1 MEKSNKINLNY
12 CLARRNQTT
21 YYNQQCPHLKKVGD
35 YCGKHKNYLKN
46 KLVPINQNNNLEVE
60 NNIDDFQKRFNEFEK
75 QSLSKKN
82 NDKHKTKKKNN
93 YSINFESMKLLKK
106 KTLTIIDY
114 LYDRNLD
121 FNERFIK
128 KTFKYYKLDSF
139 IKKKKMN
146 KEIIKIKLKS
156 LFETILLS
164 YINIDKIVLI
174 QKSFRNWNKNFKY
187 KNHGPAIKNRML
199 CNNHTDFYN
208 LEDIK
213 DIPNKYF
220 FSYKD
225 NDEFIYGFH
234 IESFINLISN
244 NPKVSNPY
252 NRIEINKEIKNKAIY
267 IWQKINKKKEEPNY
281 VDTKI
286 NSKDIKYK
294 VKHKCLNIL
303 QKIDLFGYQTSLE
316 WLMDLSC
323 FKAKSLYRHIRN
335 YWNYKAGL
343 SEEVKSRIYPNGNP
357 FININARNLN
367 NTNRFYVLD
376 CVSDVIENIIGS
388 GVSEDDKN
396 QGCIIILFAINEINR
411 ECERSNPWL
420 I

>member
-46 KLVPINQNNNLEVE
+46 KLVPINQNNNVEVE
-60 NNIDDFQKRFNEFEK
+60 KNIDDFQKRFNEFEK

-82 NDKHKTKKKNN
+82 NDKNKTKKKNN

-114 LYDRNLD
+114 LYDNNLD

-128 KTFKYYKLDSF
+128 KTFKHYQLDSF

-146 KEIIKIKLKS
+146 KETIKIKLKS

-164 YINIDKIVLI
+164 YINIDKIVFI
-174 QKSFRNWNKNFKY
+174 QKSFRNWNTNSKY
-187 KNHGPAIKNRML
+187 KNHGPATKNRML

-225 NDEFIYGFH
+225 NDEFVYGFH

-252 NRIEINKEIKNKAIY
+252 NRIEIKKEIKNKAIH

-286 NSKDIKYK
+286 NSKDIKFK
-294 VKHKCLNIL
+294 VKHKCLSIL
-303 QKIDLFGYQTSLE
+303 QKIDLFGYQTSLD

-357 FININARNLN
+357 FTNINARNLN

-376 CVSDVIENIIGS
+376 CVSDVIENIICS
-388 GVSEDDKN
+388 GVTEDDKN